1 MVVIWSRG
9 TDKDMVDNG
18 ELNGL
23 LEAMSSYT
31 TSVSSGSRARV
42 ISKITKFGT
51 RNHAKTLVPP

>member
-1 MVVIWSRG
+1 MVVIGSRG
-9 TDKDMVDNG
+9 TDNDMVDSG

-31 TSVSSGSRARV
+31 TGVSSGSRARV

-51 RNHAKTLVPP
+51 RSCRTLYL